1 MGKMRMLSNVIN
13 HASNQVEGFCFIKS
27 LQLKVNV
34 KGAEYLDIMLADAD
48 GEINAK
54 LWDYQSAVH
63 GMYSAGEVIKVRG
76 TINLYKDTEQLKID
90 RIRHITE
97 ADHVD
102 MSSIVASAPID
113 GKKIFD
119 SLFEFAGSFAD
130 ADIAKLTQ
138 YLLTENRERM
148 LYYPAAL
155 KLHHAHRGGL
165 MYHTSTML
173 DTAKQVVSVYGA
185 IYPELCSDLVYAGV
199 ILHDIAKTQE
209 LEVGT
214 VGLATAYTTEGQL
227 LGHISMGMAMINN
240 AAKKLNIPRETA
252 MLLEHIMLSHH
263 GVPEYGSPQMP
274 MFPEAEIVSAIDT
287 LDARLFEMFDALS
300 AVNTGEFTDRQ
311 WALDNRRLY
320 RHGHKFSKESGGFQ
334 SGAGT
339 ADGQPAAAAED
350 DSLAAKLSSLAGKFN
365 SIKS

>member
-1 MGKMRMLSNVIN
+1 MLSNVIN
-13 HASNQVEGFCFIKS
+13 NASNQVEGFCFIKS

-113 GKKIFD
+113 GEKIFD
-119 SLFEFAGSFAD
+119 SLFEFAGGFAD

-263 GVPEYGSPQMP
+263 GVPDVPRG
-274 MFPEAEIVSAIDT
+274 
-287 LDARLFEMFDALS
+287 
-300 AVNTGEFTDRQ
+300 
-311 WALDNRRLY
+311 
-320 RHGHKFSKESGGFQ
+320 
-334 SGAGT
+334 
-339 ADGQPAAAAED
+339 
-350 DSLAAKLSSLAGKFN
+350 
-365 SIKS
+365 

>member
-1 MGKMRMLSNVIN
+1 M
-13 HASNQVEGFCFIKS
+13 
-27 LQLKVNV
+27 
-34 KGAEYLDIMLADAD
+34 
-48 GEINAK
+48 
-54 LWDYQSAVH
+54 
-63 GMYSAGEVIKVRG
+63 
-76 TINLYKDTEQLKID
+76 
-90 RIRHITE
+90 ITE
-97 ADHVD
+97 
-102 MSSIVASAPID
+102 
-113 GKKIFD
+113 
-119 SLFEFAGSFAD
+119 
-130 ADIAKLTQ
+130 
-138 YLLTENRERM
+138 
-148 LYYPAAL
+148 
-155 KLHHAHRGGL
+155 
-165 MYHTSTML
+165 
-173 DTAKQVVSVYGA
+173 
-185 IYPELCSDLVYAGV
+185 
-199 ILHDIAKTQE
+199 
-209 LEVGT
+209 
-214 VGLATAYTTEGQL
+214 
-227 LGHISMGMAMINN
+227 
-240 AAKKLNIPRETA
+240 IPRETA

>member
-1 MGKMRMLSNVIN
+1 MLSNVIN

-113 GKKIFD
+113 GEKIFD
-119 SLFEFAGSFAD
+119 NLFEFAGGFAD

-209 LEVGT
+209 LEVST

-274 MFPEAEIVSAIDT
+274 MFPEAEIVPQST
-287 LDARLFEMFDALS
+287 RLTRGCLKCLTPF
-300 AVNTGEFTDRQ
+300 
-311 WALDNRRLY
+311 RR
-320 RHGHKFSKESGGFQ
+320 
-334 SGAGT
+334 
-339 ADGQPAAAAED
+339 
-350 DSLAAKLSSLAGKFN
+350 
-365 SIKS
+365 

>member
-1 MGKMRMLSNVIN
+1 
-13 HASNQVEGFCFIKS
+13 
-27 LQLKVNV
+27 
-34 KGAEYLDIMLADAD
+34 
-48 GEINAK
+48 
-54 LWDYQSAVH
+54 
-63 GMYSAGEVIKVRG
+63 
-76 TINLYKDTEQLKID
+76 
-90 RIRHITE
+90 
-97 ADHVD
+97 
-102 MSSIVASAPID
+102 
-113 GKKIFD
+113 
-119 SLFEFAGSFAD
+119 
-130 ADIAKLTQ
+130 
-138 YLLTENRERM
+138 
-148 LYYPAAL
+148 
-155 KLHHAHRGGL
+155 

-365 SIKS
+365 SMKS

>member
-1 MGKMRMLSNVIN
+1 
-13 HASNQVEGFCFIKS
+13 
-27 LQLKVNV
+27 
-34 KGAEYLDIMLADAD
+34 
-48 GEINAK
+48 
-54 LWDYQSAVH
+54 
-63 GMYSAGEVIKVRG
+63 
-76 TINLYKDTEQLKID
+76 
-90 RIRHITE
+90 
-97 ADHVD
+97 
-102 MSSIVASAPID
+102 
-113 GKKIFD
+113 
-119 SLFEFAGSFAD
+119 
-130 ADIAKLTQ
+130 
-138 YLLTENRERM
+138 
-148 LYYPAAL
+148 
-155 KLHHAHRGGL
+155 
-165 MYHTSTML
+165 MYHTSPCLTR
-173 DTAKQVVSVYGA
+173 QSRSVSVYGA

-334 SGAGT
+334 SGAGH
-339 ADGQPAAAAED
+339 GRRAACG
-350 DSLAAKLSSLAGKFN
+350 SGRG
-365 SIKS
+365 

>member
-1 MGKMRMLSNVIN
+1 MLSNVIN

-113 GKKIFD
+113 GEKIFD
-119 SLFEFAGSFAD
+119 NLFEFAGSFAG

-185 IYPELCSDLVYAGV
+185 IYPEL
-199 ILHDIAKTQE
+199 
-209 LEVGT
+209 
-214 VGLATAYTTEGQL
+214 
-227 LGHISMGMAMINN
+227 
-240 AAKKLNIPRETA
+240 
-252 MLLEHIMLSHH
+252 
-263 GVPEYGSPQMP
+263 
-274 MFPEAEIVSAIDT
+274 
-287 LDARLFEMFDALS
+287 
-300 AVNTGEFTDRQ
+300 
-311 WALDNRRLY
+311 
-320 RHGHKFSKESGGFQ
+320 
-334 SGAGT
+334 
-339 ADGQPAAAAED
+339 
-350 DSLAAKLSSLAGKFN
+350 
-365 SIKS
+365 